1 MSNGLRT
8 QRRRRPELPL
18 VPLIDVLVMLVLFAF
33 VTMRFSA
40 SRTLNITVP
49 KAQSAGQNQFSGA
62 IEIGIGKE
70 GSVSINGRVV
80 PDSDLTAVLQ
90 DIQKVNRNTNVL
102 VRADEEGQVKKLMEV
117 WDLCRTLGLSQVR
130 MQVRK

>member
-49 KAQSAGQNQFSGA
+49 KIQTAGQNQFTGSV
-62 IEIGIGKE
+62 ELGIGKD
-70 GSVSINGRVV
+70 GQFSVNGRVV
-80 PDSDLTAVLQ
+80 VRDELEGALREV
-90 DIQKVNRNTNVL
+90 QKINRNTTVL
-102 VRADEEGQVKKLMEV
+102 VRVDEESQVRNLTDI
-117 WDLCRTLGLSQVR
+117 WDLCRVVGLNTIKIVA
-130 MQVRK
+130 RK

>member
-40 SRTLNITVP
+40 NRTINITVP
-49 KAQSAGQNQFSGA
+49 QMQTAGSNQFSGKV
-62 IEIGIGKE
+62 EIGVDKAGTFTL
-70 GSVSINGRVV
+70 NGR
-80 PDSDLTAVLQ
+80 PANETELESLLRE
-90 DIQKVNRNTNVL
+90 IQKVNRDTPVL
-102 VRADEEGQVKKLMEV
+102 IRADEATQFKEV
-117 WDLCRTLGLSQVR
+117 TVVWNLCRKVGLNKVV
-130 MQVRK
+130 MQARK